1 MRLLTTV
8 LIALASVA
16 ALSQV
21 PATAQGALTCG
32 QKYAVAPGD
41 SISKIARR
49 VYGTNRAPELYA
61 ANRAVIGA
69 NHDLLLV
76 GTVLTLPCL
85 DAEQDVR
92 ESTARKLTQPKVAQA
107 TDRDAAASTK
117 GQGGTFSRA
126 AGFTSKTLAAA
137 PAQIVEI
144 VFNKA
149 SALEFILNT
158 GIVDP
163 LFADISRATNG
174 RVRFVEPAEHNR
186 DPRAQMNLVRNGKAD
201 GAYIFN
207 GYLAEQNPLLQIT
220 MAPMVGGTAQQT
232 ATALWRTHQ
241 RYFADAGRFDGLKLL
256 GFVGAP
262 PAHIWRVS
270 DAPVTGSEQLLGNS
284 AMSLPGKPGPN
295 QSAVKIRADVSD
307 PVRSQ
312 GSAAAQP
319 PATVALN
326 HAAARTMGIWKNAKS
341 VTEIDGGVY
350 APTFSVFIRAEK
362 WEQIAPADRET
373 IEALLGESLA
383 QRSAAWDAFDN
394 TQKRAMLK
402 QGLKVEK
409 ADLDLLIELQDRAR
423 LAWET
428 WIAKADNAG
437 VPGYEAL
444 EAFFA
449 EIEALRLQTPSVN
462 GVQS

>member
-1 MRLLTTV
+1 MRMLTTI
-8 LIALASVA
+8 LSAMASVA

-21 PATAQGALTCG
+21 PATAQSAQTCG

-41 SISKIARR
+41 TISKIARR
-49 VYGTNRAPELYA
+49 VYGSNRAPELYA
-61 ANRAVIGA
+61 ANRAAIGA

-85 DAEQDVR
+85 GAEQNAQ
-92 ESTARKLTQPKVAQA
+92 ENTARKLAQPKVTQA
-107 TDRDAAASTK
+107 TTSDAAAETND
-117 GQGGTFSRA
+117 QGGTFSRA
-126 AGFTSKTLAAA
+126 AGFTSKTLAAD

-149 SALEFILNT
+149 SAPDFILNT
-158 GIVDP
+158 GIIDP
-163 LFADISRATNG
+163 LFADIARVTNG

-186 DPRAQMNLVRNGKAD
+186 DPREQMNLVHSGKAD

-207 GYLAEQNPLLQIT
+207 GYLAEENPLLQIT

-232 ATALWRTHQ
+232 ATALWRIHQ

-256 GFVGAP
+256 GFVGVP
-262 PAHIWRVS
+262 PAHIWRVT
-270 DAPVTGSEQLLGNS
+270 DAPITGSEQLLGNS
-284 AMSLPGKPGPN
+284 AMSLPRK
-295 QSAVKIRADVSD
+295 SSASHRAVKIRADASNPD
-307 PVRSQ
+307 RSQ
-312 GSAAAQP
+312 GSAVKQP
-319 PATVALN
+319 SATVALN
-326 HAAARTMGIWKNAKS
+326 HAAALTMGIWKNAKS

-350 APTFSVFIRAEK
+350 APTFSVFIRADK
-362 WEQIAPADRET
+362 WARIAPADREA
-373 IEALLGESLA
+373 IEVLLGESLA

-394 TQKRAMLK
+394 AQKRAMLK
-402 QGLKVEK
+402 QGLKVEQ

-423 LAWET
+423 LAWEA
-428 WIAKADNAG
+428 WIADADNAG

-444 EAFFA
+444 ESFFA
-449 EIEALRLQTPSVN
+449 EIEALRRQSPSAN